1 MKDTPSEVKGKFC
14 RMLMERSGEERVKMG
29 CSMHATARAL
39 VIASIPEKNP
49 DVLTRALFLRFYG
62 HEFEPKRR
70 KRILRALCELVKPH
84 KNRAKV
90 RVAFESAE
98 TKRSMRVAER
108 PTRFG
113 IKLPTKRS
121 K

>member
-1 MKDTPSEVKGKFC
+1 MKDTPSEVERKFC
-14 RMLMERSGEERVKMG
+14 RMLMERSGEERLKMG

-49 DVLTRALFLRFYG
+49 DALTRALFLRFCG

-70 KRILRALCELVKPH
+70 KRILRALREL
-84 KNRAKV
+84 
-90 RVAFESAE
+90 AE

-108 PTRFG
+108 PARYG
-113 IKLPTKRS
+113 IKRRAKRR

>member
-1 MKDTPSEVKGKFC
+1 
-14 RMLMERSGEERVKMG
+14 MLMERSGEERVKMG

-49 DVLTRALFLRFYG
+49 DALTRALFLRFYG

-70 KRILRALCELVKPH
+70 KRILRALCELVKLH

-108 PTRFG
+108 PARYG
-113 IKLPTKRS
+113 IKRPAKR
-121 K
+121 KK